1 MHSCKPLEG
10 VLTEQLLLPAFWFAV
25 GQIIMIDILLGGDNA
40 VVIAMACRG
49 LPAHQRTRGIV
60 WGTLGAI
67 LMRVV
72 LIVFALH
79 MLAIPYLKVV
89 GAVLL
94 VWIGV
99 RLLLPQDGGMHAR
112 AMHARIGSNEQLGR
126 AIRIVITADLV
137 MSIDNVLAIAAAAE
151 SASIP
156 HKMPIV
162 VFGLLVSI
170 PIIVVGSRLALRL
183 MDRFPI
189 VVTAGGLL
197 LGWIG
202 GVMLATDA
210 GIAWMVPQNSIA
222 RYACG
227 AVGAVLVVTLARVAT
242 ARASRAAH

>member
-1 MHSCKPLEG
+1 MP
-10 VLTEQLLLPAFWFAV
+10 LTEQLLLPAFWLAV

-49 LPAHQRTRGIV
+49 LPDYQRIQGIV

-72 LIVFALH
+72 LIFFALH
-79 MLAIPYLKVV
+79 ILAIPYLKIV

-94 VWIGV
+94 IWIGV
-99 RLLLPQDGGMHAR
+99 RLVLPQDKGSGHA
-112 AMHARIGSNEQLGR
+112 HVGSTEQLGT
-126 AIRIVITADLV
+126 AIRTVITADLV

-151 SASIP
+151 SAAIQ

-183 MDRFPI
+183 MDRYPI

-197 LGWIG
+197 LGWIS

-210 GIAWMVPQNSIA
+210 GIAWMVPQNAIA
-222 RYACG
+222 RYICG
-227 AVGAVLVVTLARVAT
+227 AVGAVSVVMLGRLAA
-242 ARASRAAH
+242 ARASRAAHDTEPGEYG